1 MPLVAGKISDAGR
14 AGTENIAEESNADVA
29 MEMVDAFGALWEVAR
44 GRSGSVT
51 A

>member
-1 MPLVAGKISDAGR
+1 MPLVAGEISDAGR
-14 AGTENIAEESNADVA
+14 AGTENIAEESDVA